1 MDNLFY
7 QLSKDAL
14 SGLSKS
20 ELKVY
25 TIMYDQFKMF
35 TKNGNEYFRSYNDL
49 AKDTEYSL
57 RNIKYIVK
65 SLIEKG
71 LIEVISKGN
80 NLVKKANIYVVKT
93 NIEGSAKTNTTS
105 AKNSVKGS
113 AKNSAKTCTMDGA
126 KNVTGG
132 SAKTCTTGS
141 AKSCTLTKINK
152 SKNLL
157 KENKNITYTS
167 NNLKESET
175 LTNLADAT
183 KNVESGVNEEYHSEC
198 KTERNKEKQDIEI
211 MKTETSKTHKDQE
224 PKTNN
229 TSLQPSDNV
238 KDLDKETL
246 TSMVLDLTN
255 QLSTLTERLNKAGM
269 YISRL
274 EKELKESINHINVR
288 LDSISNTATSNK
300 PSIQSEDTRDIDYR
314 EFEGYAEVKECLRYC
329 DEESEKYHF
338 EDGTEHKVENKD
350 KENHI
355 TSTSLET
362 QEHNN
367 SSTLSESESLPNN
380 NGVEGNHNSQLT
392 STLPCESKEKKSCAK
407 RKESSETYKN
417 YETQINHLISS
428 WANEKAVLALTEDI
442 EKDTKLS
449 EDEKDDLIELLD
461 NYRYT
466 L

>member
-1 MDNLFY
+1 MDSLFY

-49 AKDTEYSL
+49 ANDCKLCT
-57 RNIKYIVK
+57 RQVKRIMK

-71 LIEVISKGN
+71 LIEVTHKGN
-80 NLVKKANIYVVKT
+80 NLVKKANRYVVKT
-93 NIEGSAKTNTTS
+93 
-105 AKNSVKGS
+105 KGS
-113 AKNSAKTCTMDGA
+113 DKNVTNGSDIDSA
-126 KNVTGG
+126 KNVTRG
-132 SAKTCTTGS
+132 SDIEVRDGDKNVTRGS
-141 AKSCTLTKINK
+141 DKNVTLTKINK

-183 KNVESGVNEEYHSEC
+183 KKFESGVNEEYHSEC
-198 KTERNKEKQDIEI
+198 KTERNKEKTDIEI
-211 MKTETSKTHKDQE
+211 MKTETSNTHKDQE
-224 PKTNN
+224 PKTNKQ
-229 TSLQPSDNV
+229 SLQPSDNV

-255 QLSTLTERLNKAGM
+255 QLATLTERLDKAGR

-274 EKELKESINHINVR
+274 EKELKESVNQINVR

-300 PSIQSEDTRDIDYR
+300 PSLQSEDTRNIDYR
-314 EFEGYAEVKECLRYC
+314 EFEDYAEVKDSLRYC
-329 DEESEKYHF
+329 DEESEKYNF
-338 EDGTEHKVENKD
+338 EDVSEHKEDNKD
-350 KENHI
+350 KENNI
-355 TSTSLET
+355 TSTSVKT

-367 SSTLSESESLPNN
+367 SSTLSEDKNLHNN
-380 NGVEGNHNSQLT
+380 QDVEGNHNSQLT
-392 STLPCESKEKKSCAK
+392 STLPCESKEKKILAK
-407 RKESSETYKN
+407 RKESSETFNN
-417 YETQINHLISS
+417 YNAQVEYFISINASETTIDVLIN
-428 WANEKAVLALTEDI
+428 DI
-442 EKDTKLS
+442 EDDNRLN
-449 EDEKDDLIELLD
+449 DQEKDELLD
-461 NYRYT
+461 MLNNYKYKYAV
-466 L
+466 

>member
-7 QLSKDAL
+7 QLPKDAL

-49 AKDTEYSL
+49 AKDCKLCT
-57 RNIKYIVK
+57 RQVKRIMK

-71 LIEVISKGN
+71 LIEVTHKGN
-80 NLVKKANIYVVKT
+80 NLVKKANRYVVKT
-93 NIEGSAKTNTTS
+93 QGSDKNVTN
-105 AKNSVKGS
+105 GS
-113 AKNSAKTCTMDGA
+113 DIDSA

-132 SAKTCTTGS
+132 SDKNV
-141 AKSCTLTKINK
+141 TLTKINK

-183 KNVESGVNEEYHSEC
+183 KKVESGVNEEYHSEC
-198 KTERNKEKQDIEI
+198 KTERNKEKTDIEI
-211 MKTETSKTHKDQE
+211 MKTENSNTHKDQE
-224 PKTNN
+224 PKTNKP
-229 TSLQPSDNV
+229 SLQPSDNV

-255 QLSTLTERLNKAGM
+255 QISTLTERLNKAGM

-274 EKELKESINHINVR
+274 EKELKESINQINVR

-300 PSIQSEDTRDIDYR
+300 PSLQSEDTRNIDYR
-314 EFEGYAEVKECLRYC
+314 EFEDYAEVKDSLRYC
-329 DEESEKYHF
+329 DEESEKYNF
-338 EDGTEHKVENKD
+338 EDGTEHKEDNKD
-350 KENHI
+350 KENNI
-355 TSTSLET
+355 TSTSVKT

-367 SSTLSESESLPNN
+367 SSTLSEDKNLHNN
-380 NGVEGNHNSQLT
+380 QDVEGNHNSQLT
-392 STLPCESKEKKSCAK
+392 LTLPCESKEKKILAK
-407 RKESSETYKN
+407 RKESSETFNN
-417 YETQINHLISS
+417 YNTQVEYFISINASETTIDVLIN
-428 WANEKAVLALTEDI
+428 DI
-442 EKDTKLS
+442 EDDNRLN
-449 EDEKDDLIELLD
+449 DEERDELLD
-461 NYRYT
+461 MLNNYKYKYAV
-466 L
+466 